1 MDRFRSLG
9 LTFLVIATLTLVFL
23 AGFGTHWLTSQG
35 VASSPGNPLAELA
48 LSDGSEPAQFGV
60 FWEAWHVLQRDFF
73 GDQPADQQR
82 TYAAIQGLAQSYDD
96 PYTYF
101 VEPQPRQ
108 REKEN
113 LSGEFGGI
121 GAWVSTDEQG
131 NIVLKPMPG
140 RAAEAAGVLEG
151 DILVAVNGTALTPE
165 LSQDQVLDMIRGPI
179 GEPVELQLRRGDAS
193 DPLTISIVRE
203 RVETPSVE
211 WRVLEEAPK
220 VGYIAIRQ
228 FTERTAGELDSA
240 IEDLDTQ
247 GISFLVLD
255 MRHNGGGLLQSSIDV
270 ASRFLSDGVVLF
282 ERKNDGS
289 RETYRVKSA
298 ERAPNWPTA
307 VLVDGATASA
317 AEIVA
322 GALQDRGRAQLVG
335 EKTYGK
341 GSVQLIRDLS
351 DGSSVH
357 VTVARWQTPNGHE
370 INGVGLS
377 PNVEAPHQD
386 GIDAPLAAAIRLLTG
401 NVAQN

>member
-9 LTFLVIATLTLVFL
+9 LTLLTLLTLSIVFL
-23 AGFGTHWLTSQG
+23 AGFGTHWLTSHG
-35 VASSPGNPLAELA
+35 STDSSGNALTELVASDSN
-48 LSDGSEPAQFGV
+48 EPAQFGV

-121 GAWVSTDEQG
+121 GAWVSTDDQG

-140 RAAEAAGVLEG
+140 RAAEAAGIQEG
-151 DILVAVNGTALTPE
+151 DILAAVDGVAITPE

-179 GEPVELQLRRGDAS
+179 GEPVELQLQRGDTADLVVVS
-193 DPLTISIVRE
+193 VVRE

-211 WRVLEEAPK
+211 WMVLEETPT
-220 VGYIAIRQ
+220 VGYIAIHQ
-228 FTERTAGELDSA
+228 FTERTVDELDSA
-240 IEDLDTQ
+240 IEDLDNA

-255 MRHNGGGLLQSSIDV
+255 LRHNGGGLLQSSIDV

-282 ERKNDGS
+282 ERKKDGS
-289 RETYRVKSA
+289 RETYRVVTA
-298 ERAPNWPTA
+298 PRAPSWPTA

-370 INGVGLS
+370 INGVGLT
-377 PNVEAPHQD
+377 PDIEALHQD
-386 GIDAPLAAAIRLLTG
+386 DIDAPLAAAIRLLTG

>member
-9 LTFLVIATLTLVFL
+9 LTILVIATLALVFL

-35 VASSPGNPLAELA
+35 ETGSPGNPLAELA
-48 LSDGSEPAQFGV
+48 TSEGSEPAQFRV

-121 GAWVSTDEQG
+121 GAWVSTDDAG

-140 RAAEAAGVLEG
+140 RAAELAGILEG
-151 DILVAVNGTALTPE
+151 DILVAVNGTGITPE

-179 GEPVELQLRRGDAS
+179 GEPVELQLRRGDIP
-193 DPLTISIVRE
+193 DLLTISVVRE

-228 FTERTAGELDSA
+228 FTERTADELDSA
-240 IEDLDTQ
+240 IGDLETQ

-255 MRHNGGGLLQSSIDV
+255 LRHNGGGLLQSSIDV
-270 ASRFLSDGVVLF
+270 ASRFLNDGVVLF

-289 RETYRVKSA
+289 RETYRV
-298 ERAPNWPTA
+298 ENVRRAPNWPTA

-322 GALQDRGRAQLVG
+322 GALQDRGRG
-335 EKTYGK
+335 
-341 GSVQLIRDLS
+341 
-351 DGSSVH
+351 
-357 VTVARWQTPNGHE
+357 
-370 INGVGLS
+370 
-377 PNVEAPHQD
+377 
-386 GIDAPLAAAIRLLTG
+386 AACR
-401 NVAQN
+401 

>member
-1 MDRFRSLG
+1 MDRLRSLG
-9 LTFLVIATLTLVFL
+9 LTFLVIATLAVVFM
-23 AGFGTHWLTSQG
+23 AGFGTHWLTSRG
-35 VASSPGNPLAELA
+35 AGNLSGNPLAELA
-48 LSDGSEPAQFGV
+48 LVDGVQPKEFGV
-60 FWEAWHVLQRDFF
+60 FWEVWHVLQRDFF

-151 DILVAVNGTALTPE
+151 DILVAVNGTVLTPE
-165 LSQDQVLDMIRGPI
+165 LSQDQVLDLIRGPI
-179 GEPVELQLRRGDAS
+179 GEPVELQLRRTGSA
-193 DPLTISIVRE
+193 DPVTISVVRE

-211 WRVLEEAPK
+211 WRVLEEAPT

-228 FTERTAGELDSA
+228 FTERTADELDSA

-255 MRHNGGGLLQSSIDV
+255 LRHNGGGLLQSSIDV

-289 RETYRVKSA
+289 RETYTR
-298 ERAPNWPTA
+298 
-307 VLVDGATASA
+307 
-317 AEIVA
+317 
-322 GALQDRGRAQLVG
+322 
-335 EKTYGK
+335 
-341 GSVQLIRDLS
+341 
-351 DGSSVH
+351 
-357 VTVARWQTPNGHE
+357 
-370 INGVGLS
+370 
-377 PNVEAPHQD
+377 
-386 GIDAPLAAAIRLLTG
+386 
-401 NVAQN
+401 

>member
-1 MDRFRSLG
+1 MDRLRGLG
-9 LTFLVIATLTLVFL
+9 ILLLAIFTLSIVFL
-23 AGFGTHWLTSQG
+23 AGFGTHWLTSHG
-35 VASSPGNPLAELA
+35 ATASSAAALADLTLRET
-48 LSDGSEPAQFGV
+48 SEPAQFGV
-60 FWEAWHVLQRDFF
+60 FWEAWHVLQSDFF

-82 TYAAIQGLAQSYDD
+82 TYAAIKGLAQSYDD
-96 PYTYF
+96 PYTFF

-121 GAWVSTDEQG
+121 GAWVSTDDQG

-151 DILVAVNGTALTPE
+151 DILAAVDGVAITSE
-165 LSQDQVLDMIRGPI
+165 LSQEQVLDMIRGPI
-179 GEPVELQLRRGDAS
+179 GEPVELQLRRGDS
-193 DPLTISIVRE
+193 PDLLTISVVRE
-203 RVETPSVE
+203 RFETPSVE
-211 WRVLEEAPK
+211 WRVLEEAPT
-220 VGYIAIRQ
+220 VGYVAIRQ
-228 FTERTAGELDSA
+228 FTERTADELDSA
-240 IEDLDTQ
+240 IQDLDNN
-247 GISFLVLD
+247 GIAYLILD

-289 RETYRVKSA
+289 RETYRVVTA
-298 ERAPNWPTA
+298 PRAPSWPTA

-335 EKTYGK
+335 EKTFGK

-386 GIDAPLAAAIRLLTG
+386 DIDAPLAAAIRLLTG

>member
-1 MDRFRSLG
+1 VDRLRSLG
-9 LTFLVIATLTLVFL
+9 LTFLVIATLAIVFM
-23 AGFGTHWLTSQG
+23 AGFGTHWLTSR
-35 VASSPGNPLAELA
+35 VAGDTPDNPLAELA
-48 LSDGSEPAQFGV
+48 IGNDAQPTEFGV
-60 FWEAWHVLQRDFF
+60 FWEAWRILQRDFF
-73 GDQPADQQR
+73 GDQPANQQR

-96 PYTYF
+96 PHTYF

-121 GAWVSTDEQG
+121 GAWVSTDDQG

-140 RAAEAAGVLEG
+140 RAAETAGILEG
-151 DILVAVNGTALTPE
+151 DILVAINGTEITTE

-179 GEPVELQLRRGDAS
+179 GEPVELQLRRGDAADLVTVS
-193 DPLTISIVRE
+193 VVRE

-211 WRVLEEAPK
+211 WRVLEESPK

-228 FTERTAGELDSA
+228 FTERTADELDSA
-240 IEDLDTQ
+240 IADLNAKDV
-247 GISFLVLD
+247 SFLVLD
-255 MRHNGGGLLQSSIDV
+255 LRHNGGGLLQSSIDV
-270 ASRFLSDGVVLF
+270 ASRFLNDGVVLF

-289 RETYRVKSA
+289 RETYRVEA
-298 ERAPNWPTA
+298 AQRAPNWPTA

-322 GALQDRGRAQLVG
+322 GALQDRGRAQLIG

-377 PNVEAPHQD
+377 PNIESPHQD
-386 GIDAPLAAAIRLLTG
+386 DIDAPLAEAIKLLTG